1 LEQYLCIFINHRQ
14 KQWPEWLET
23 VEFAYNNKI
32 HLATKIL
39 SFRAN
44 CGQDPR
50 IEFEG
55 RRRGKHKAVGEFVKR
70 IKRIQKKA
78 KAALK
83 KAQEEIK

>member
-1 LEQYLCIFINHRQ
+1 MFINHRQ